1 MSKII
6 RDCIG
11 FASVRSVIGL
21 EISLHPLSQSA
32 AKLKPILTWSL
43 AFSRALRRLR
53 GLTLSFDW
61 LIVKFSC
68 VLIGRSDYFG
78 FGFTTLNRRALYKN
92 IFHKNIAAEI
102 CEI

>member
-1 MSKII
+1 MSNVI

-11 FASVRSVIGL
+11 FASLRSVIGL
-21 EISLHPLSQSA
+21 EISLYPLNQSD

-61 LIVKFSC
+61 LIVKLSR
-68 VLIGRSDYFG
+68 VLIGRNDYFG
-78 FGFTTLNRRALYKN
+78 FGFMTLNRKAL
-92 IFHKNIAAEI
+92 
-102 CEI
+102 